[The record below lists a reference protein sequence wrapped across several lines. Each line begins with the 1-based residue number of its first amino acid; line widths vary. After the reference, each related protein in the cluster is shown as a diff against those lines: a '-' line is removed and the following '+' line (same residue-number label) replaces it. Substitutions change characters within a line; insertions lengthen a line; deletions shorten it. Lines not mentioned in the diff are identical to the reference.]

1 MKWTKLKIH
10 VLPLA
15 VDAASNMLF
24 DLGLEGLEIED
35 QYLSESDKEAMFA
48 NFVADTLVPL
58 EECRL
63 VVYLDENQDVDLCR
77 TDIEKGLNN
86 LRAFLEIG
94 SGKIIL
100 ETMPDEDYENKWKT
114 FYKPFRVGDHMVI
127 TPIWEKPDLIE
138 GDMVIAIDPGMAF
151 GSGTHETTYLCI
163 ELLQECNHAL
173 GEVADIGCG
182 SGILAI
188 AAVRLGAKSAIGV
201 DIDENAVKTAK
212 ENVKHN
218 ALEDRVT
225 ICKGNLLE
233 RIQSPV
239 NTVVANILAE
249 VIIDI
254 TKDVKKIL
262 HSSGILI
269 ASGILIE
276 KEKEVTDA
284 LVTEGFTI
292 VDIRKKGEWV
302 AIKARL

>member
-10 VLPLA
+10 VAPLS
-15 VDAASNMLF
+15 VDAVSNMLF
-24 DLGLEGLEIED
+24 DLGMEGIEIED

-48 NFVADTLVPL
+48 NYVTDTLVPL
-58 EECRL
+58 EEYRV
-63 VVYLDENQDVDLCR
+63 VVYLDENQDIDVCKR
-77 TDIEKGLNN
+77 DIEQGLTA

-94 SGKIIL
+94 SGKIIV

-127 TPIWEKPDLIE
+127 TPIWEKPELME

-163 ELLQECNHAL
+163 ELLQACEHDL
-173 GEVADIGCG
+173 GQVADIGCG

-188 AAVRLGAKSAIGV
+188 AAVRLGAKSAVGV
-201 DIDENAVKTAK
+201 DIDENAVKIAR

-218 ALEDRVT
+218 LLEDKVT
-225 ICKGNLLE
+225 IYKGNLLDS
-233 RIQSPV
+233 IQTPA

-262 HSSGILI
+262 HASGIFI
-269 ASGILIE
+269 ASGILKE
-276 KEKEVTDA
+276 KEKA
-284 LVTEGFTI
+284 VTEALTNEGFNI
-292 VDIRKKGEWV
+292 LDIRRKGEWV
-302 AIKARL
+302 AIKAGL